1 MVFTHIEEIEVAT
14 LINSLNNS
22 SPGYDGIPSTLVKR
36 TMHLYLKTLT
46 LIINQA
52 FYDGVF
58 PRELKI
64 AKVIPIYKSGSTM
77 ELNNYRPISVLNIF
91 SKVFERLMYDRLT
104 QFLDKYNILYHN
116 QYGFRQYHST
126 HHALITLV
134 DKITKS
140 LDSGDIVIGVF
151 LDLKKAF
158 DTVDHT
164 ILLKKLHQYGIRGN
178 LNKWFENYL
187 ANRSQYVSCNGKT
200 SDIQNVSC
208 GVPQGSILGPLL
220 FILYIND
227 FSNVSDILYYVLFA
241 DDTNVFL
248 NGRDIHKLTNTMQQ
262 ELLKLHT
269 WLLCNKLTLNIS
281 KTHYIKNSKI
291 AKGVGII
298 CRAKKYFSITAL
310 IQLYNAFIYP
320 YLIYCVEVWG
330 NALSIHLTPL
340 LKIQNKI
347 LRIITY
353 THHHVNNDQLYYN
366 TGILPFKILVKQRI
380 GLLMHKMANGNVT
393 KPLQNLYQCNKNV
406 HHHFTRQT
414 NHLHSMRG
422 NNEFIY
428 RTFVFQSVFIWNT
441 VIQNININVSYER
454 FKHLLKDF
462 LLSNDISFRY
472 DK

>member
-1 MVFTHIEEIEVAT
+1 MAT

-104 QFLDKYNILYHN
+104 QFLDKYNILHHN

-164 ILLKKLHQYGIRGN
+164 ILFKKIHQYGIRGN

-187 ANRSQYVSCNGKT
+187 ANRSQYVSYNGKT

-248 NGRDIHKLTNTMQQ
+248 NGRDIHKLINTMQQ

-281 KTHYIKNSKI
+281 KTHYII
-291 AKGVGII
+291 FH
-298 CRAKKYFSITAL
+298 RAK
-310 IQLYNAFIYP
+310 
-320 YLIYCVEVWG
+320 
-330 NALSIHLTPL
+330 
-340 LKIQNKI
+340 
-347 LRIITY
+347 
-353 THHHVNNDQLYYN
+353 
-366 TGILPFKILVKQRI
+366 
-380 GLLMHKMANGNVT
+380 HK
-393 KPLQNLYQCNKNV
+393 
-406 HHHFTRQT
+406 
-414 NHLHSMRG
+414 
-422 NNEFIY
+422 
-428 RTFVFQSVFIWNT
+428 
-441 VIQNININVSYER
+441 
-454 FKHLLKDF
+454 
-462 LLSNDISFRY
+462 
-472 DK
+472 